1 MLKNRKNRQVKL
13 CKKGKQF
20 NYNLKKLKERKRNFL
35 LTPLTAFSIID
46 SGETIPTKKD
56 FQPTGKREGSPNRR
70 QASNLPQ
77 PQAAL

>member
-1 MLKNRKNRQVKL
+1 MEKRRKKEKN
-13 CKKGKQF
+13 
-20 NYNLKKLKERKRNFL
+20 L
-35 LTPLTAFSIID
+35 LTPQTAFSIID
-46 SGETIPTKKD
+46 SGETIPTKKED